1 MKKFLSIIL
10 VVLLAITAT
19 VALVACDK
27 DADDKWISLSD
38 HLKTGSEDY
47 TALLFEKKT
56 NSITGAENWTG
67 GNSVKIDIN
76 SVKNNTL
83 PMNTYST
90 LAYKLKGIDRNEN
103 YSKIKF
109 TIEVE
114 EDADLHLYIGK
125 CDIGIKNLVKGINN
139 IELDYEKGMLL
150 TTSGVTIKFDLI
162 SDADI
167 VKWSVNNIKLL
178 PIEE

>member
-27 DADDKWISLSD
+27 NADDKWISLSD

-47 TALLFEKKT
+47 TALLWKKKT
-56 NSITGAENWTG
+56 NSITGADFWEG
-67 GNSVKIDIN
+67 GNSVDVNINDIKEN
-76 SVKNNTL
+76 KM
-83 PMNTYST
+83 PMDTYS
-90 LAYKLKGIDRNEN
+90 LIALDLKNMDRNEN

-109 TIEVE
+109 TIEIE
-114 EDADLHLYIGK
+114 EDANLHLYISS
-125 CDIGIKNLVKGINN
+125 CDIGIKYLTKGINN
-139 IELDYEKGMLL
+139 IELDYTEGMLL
-150 TTSGVTIKFDLI
+150 TKSGVGINFRLLN
-162 SDADI
+162 DADI
-167 VKWSVNNIKLL
+167 VKWNVNNIKLL

>member
-27 DADDKWISLSD
+27 NADDKWISLSD

-47 TALLFEKKT
+47 SAMIWEKKT
-56 NSITGAENWTG
+56 NAITGAEFWEG
-67 GNSVKIDIN
+67 GNTFNIDIN

-83 PMNTYST
+83 PMNTYQVLS
-90 LAYKLKGIDRNEN
+90 YGLKGIDRNEN

-114 EDADLHLYIGK
+114 EDANLHLYICKYDMGV
-125 CDIGIKNLVKGINN
+125 KNLVKGVNN
-139 IELDYEKGMLL
+139 IELDYEKGMMF
-150 TTSGVTIKFDLI
+150 TSGDLLLQFGTI

-167 VKWSVNNIKLL
+167 VNWSVNNIKLL
-178 PIEE
+178 PMEE